1 MNEFNNTQLEKFK
14 TVNRMIGSHNTSEQD
29 RERHDYYASSPEA
42 AEWLLK
48 IEDINQSVW
57 ECACGEGH
65 LSKVFEASG
74 RDVMSTDL
82 IDRGFGTGG
91 VDFLKTSRKWDG
103 DIVTNPPFKDA
114 QKFIEHGLELI
125 SNGNKVCV
133 LLKLS
138 FLEGQKRKKLFE
150 DNPPRRV
157 WVSRSRLQFGVNGD
171 FSRASNMMA
180 IAWFIFEKGYKGPT
194 ELGWFN

>member
-29 RERHDYYASSPEA
+29 REQHDYYASSPEA

-82 IDRGFGTGG
+82 ISD
-91 VDFLKTSRKWDG
+91 
-103 DIVTNPPFKDA
+103 
-114 QKFIEHGLELI
+114 
-125 SNGNKVCV
+125 GNKVCV